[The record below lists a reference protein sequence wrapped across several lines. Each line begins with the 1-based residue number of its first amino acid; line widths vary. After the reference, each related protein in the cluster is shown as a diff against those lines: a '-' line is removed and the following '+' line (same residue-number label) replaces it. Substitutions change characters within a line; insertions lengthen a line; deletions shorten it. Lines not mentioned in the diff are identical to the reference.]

1 MQYAIVGCG
10 PIGRN
15 HARALAADQ
24 RISRRFFVDLQ
35 EERAAAL
42 AAEFGGEPLTSI
54 DALPEGLAAASL
66 TTPPAS
72 HFAVTKALL
81 QRGIAV
87 LCEKPLAMT
96 EREAA
101 ELVLTSR
108 RSGTPL
114 MVGFKMRYD
123 PIFRRAAELVQRAG
137 PLLSVI
143 TTKVQPITGKAEK
156 LAWLARTGAMYE
168 LSVHEL
174 DLVTAITGLTPRRIR
189 HAALSFRKGWER
201 EDGFSMVIDW
211 GDGVVGSHTA
221 HYAEGIGFQYRDTVL
236 TFIGTEG
243 YVRVERPDRIVV
255 HTTGCE
261 VVEVPESIDSFQAEL
276 DELVRLLLD
285 GRPPRVLSADGLEGF
300 VTTSLVETAFRVGG
314 GPTRAGPTST
324 DASPGGMVPTIDQ
337 MQHQVQE
344 ATR

>member
-15 HARALAADQ
+15 HARALAADR
-24 RISRRFFVDLQ
+24 RISRCFFVDLQ

-72 HFAVTKALL
+72 HFAVTKRLL

-101 ELVLTSR
+101 QLVLTSR

-123 PIFRRAAELVQRAG
+123 PIFRRAAELVHRAG
-137 PLLSVI
+137 PAAVGDHYQS
-143 TTKVQPITGKAEK
+143 TAYHRQGREAR
-156 LAWLARTGAMYE
+156 LAG
-168 LSVHEL
+168 S
-174 DLVTAITGLTPRRIR
+174 
-189 HAALSFRKGWER
+189 
-201 EDGFSMVIDW
+201 DG
-211 GDGVVGSHTA
+211 GD
-221 HYAEGIGFQYRDTVL
+221 
-236 TFIGTEG
+236 
-243 YVRVERPDRIVV
+243 VRAERP
-255 HTTGCE
+255 
-261 VVEVPESIDSFQAEL
+261 
-276 DELVRLLLD
+276 
-285 GRPPRVLSADGLEGF
+285 
-300 VTTSLVETAFRVGG
+300 
-314 GPTRAGPTST
+314 RAGPGDGNHRPDPTPRSATLRCRFARAGSGKTASAWSST
-324 DASPGGMVPTIDQ
+324 GVAAWSVRTRRTTPRASASSIG
-337 MQHQVQE
+337 
-344 ATR
+344 TRC

>member
-15 HARALAADQ
+15 HARALAADRGRGGLCLWICGQ
-24 RISRRFFVDLQ
+24 VRIKLGVVAAWMASRAASSSISKQ

-42 AAEFGGEPLTSI
+42 AAVFGGEPLTSI
-54 DALPEGLAAASL
+54 DALPEGLPAASL

-72 HFAVTKALL
+72 HFALTKALL
-81 QRGIAV
+81 RRGIAV

-143 TTKVQPITGKAEK
+143 TTKAQPITGKAEK

-174 DLVTAITGLTPRRIR
+174 DLVTAITGLTPRRVR
-189 HAALSFRKGWER
+189 HAPGWLSRTR
-201 EDGFSMVIDW
+201 TPLC
-211 GDGVVGSHTA
+211 VV
-221 HYAEGIGFQYRDTVL
+221 
-236 TFIGTEG
+236 
-243 YVRVERPDRIVV
+243 
-255 HTTGCE
+255 
-261 VVEVPESIDSFQAEL
+261 VPQGLGAGG
-276 DELVRLLLD
+276 RL
-285 GRPPRVLSADGLEGF
+285 
-300 VTTSLVETAFRVGG
+300 
-314 GPTRAGPTST
+314 
-324 DASPGGMVPTIDQ
+324 
-337 MQHQVQE
+337 QHGH
-344 ATR
+344 RLG